1 MPRILSQSWTIR
13 LFINEVLPTSFA
25 SGKLFPSELYLGT
38 HLSYPSICISFTAE
52 RDWIVADLTQRAAS
66 LEDLRGIWGLLQQV
80 ASDIPADLRSEAE
93 QENILTE
100 IMACCTSGFSPI
112 AVDKD
117 KAIVGALLVR
127 RDDFEWGFKNSR
139 AVHISYAAIAPGH
152 RDQGVCA
159 ALVTEI
165 QERRAP
171 VFASVKSGNQSRVR
185 RRTHETWL
193 CT

>member
-1 MPRILSQSWTIR
+1 M
-13 LFINEVLPTSFA
+13 
-25 SGKLFPSELYLGT
+25 
-38 HLSYPSICISFTAE
+38 
-52 RDWIVADLTQRAAS
+52 ADLTQRAAS
-66 LEDLRGIWGLLQQV
+66 LEDLRDIWGLLQQV

-100 IMACCTSGFSPI
+100 LMACCTSGFSPI

-127 RDDFEWGFKNSR
+127 RDDFEWGFKNSQ

-165 QERRAP
+165 QERKAP
-171 VFASVKSGNQSRVR
+171 VFASVKSGNQFGFADELMKLGFV
-185 RRTHETWL
+185 HE
-193 CT
+193 CTAASGWGDLYKWQPSPSN